1 MSLARREYIDSMPDL
16 PATWLSRRL
25 SLPGRALRGLAEA
38 LPSQC
43 TICRR
48 WPAHRL
54 CPDCCARWA
63 PALPRC
69 RRCAMA
75 VPAGVAVCG
84 ACLRA
89 PAPLAHCLAAVD
101 YAYPWHT
108 VIGDFKFRSDT
119 GLARSLAALL
129 LRSPQAHA
137 RLAACDAL
145 VPMPLSA
152 QRLRERGF
160 HQTLLLARA
169 VARLHPVPVLA
180 LAVQRRHTAQPQH
193 DLPRAQRLRQL
204 HAAFELAPGQRR
216 HIEGRRLLLLDD
228 VMTTGASLH
237 ALARCLQR
245 AGAAEVGALVLA
257 RTPL

>member
-1 MSLARREYIDSMPDL
+1 MHHM

-25 SLPGRALRGLAEA
+25 ALPRRALHGLLEA

-43 TICRR
+43 AICRR
-48 WPAHRL
+48 WPGRRL
-54 CPDCCARWA
+54 CPDCCGRWA
-63 PALPRC
+63 AAQPRC
-69 RRCAMA
+69 LGCAMA
-75 VPAGVAVCG
+75 VPAGVRVCG
-84 ACLRA
+84 ACLRQPEA
-89 PAPLAHCLAAVD
+89 LDVCLAAVD

-108 VIGDFKFRSDT
+108 VIGDFKFRGDI
-119 GLARSLAALL
+119 GLARSLAGLL
-129 LRSPQAHA
+129 LQSPQVGAQLA
-137 RLAACDAL
+137 RCDAL
-145 VPMPLSA
+145 LPMPLSP

-169 VARLHPVPVLA
+169 LARQQPVHVLA
-180 LAVQRRHTAQPQH
+180 QAVRRRHSTQPQH

-204 HAAFELAPGQRR
+204 RSAFEIAPGQHQR
-216 HIEGRRLLLLDD
+216 IEGRRLLLLDD

-237 ALARCLQR
+237 ALARCLRQ